1 MPDDVEVKI
10 AAIVAVTS
18 NGVIGRDNQMPW
30 HLPNDLKYFK
40 ETTMG
45 KPVVMGRKTFESI
58 GRPLP
63 GRTNI
68 VVTGNRDYHAKGVE
82 VVYSLGDAI
91 KLARRAAEAEGVK
104 ELMIIG
110 GAKLYA
116 EALPLVERLYLT
128 EIKAEIEGDAYFEVL
143 NLDEWL
149 EAGRQDFAA
158 EGANPYNYSFVVY
171 NRVQIGS
178 I

>member
-1 MPDDVEVKI
+1 MSDDKKVKI
-10 AAIVAVTS
+10 AAIVAVAS
-18 NGVIGRDNQMPW
+18 NGVIGRNNQLPW

-40 ETTMG
+40 ATTMG

-68 VVTGNRDYHAKGVE
+68 VVTGNSSYSAQGVE
-82 VVYSLGDAI
+82 VAYSLNDAI
-91 KLARRAAEAEGVK
+91 KLAKRVAVDEGAK

-116 EALPLVERLYLT
+116 EALAQVSRLYLT
-128 EIKAEIEGDAYFEVL
+128 EVQADVEGDAYFEAL
-143 NLDEWL
+143 NLSEWT
-149 EAGRQDFAA
+149 ESARQSFKA
-158 EGANPYNYSFVVY
+158 EGKNPYNYSFVVY
-171 NRVQIGS
+171 DRV
-178 I
+178 